1 MSFGTAEPALK
12 DVLDGIANGQIQL
25 PDFQRGWV
33 WDDGHIKSLIASLT
47 LSYPIGAVMFLEAGG
62 VPFRPRLFAGVILSP
77 APSPRTLVLDGQQ
90 RLTSMYLALR
100 SGRPVPTRNEKGSE
114 VNRLYF
120 LDMAKCLDVTLDR
133 EDAVLSVPESLTV
146 TSNFG
151 RKLILDVSTPD
162 QQYRQRLFPG
172 ALLFDMSGFM
182 TWESGFTKYHNFNA
196 EAMQFMQQFRNEIW
210 LRFQQFKVPVIELK
224 QDTPREA
231 VCQVFE
237 KVNTR
242 GVVLTIFE
250 LMTAIFAAYNFNLRD
265 DWEHRR
271 KRMTAKHDVLKAVD
285 GTSFLMSVT
294 LLVSYL
300 NNHVNGTPVG
310 CKRGDVLK
318 LSLDEFKQVE
328 AKVERGFMR
337 AAELLA
343 EEKIFDDQSLPYAT
357 QLIPLSAICAYMDGR
372 SKNCTNNISVK
383 TKLLRWYW
391 NGVLGEV
398 YGGAS
403 ENRFAMDIQD
413 VVSWVDGG
421 DEPRTIRDANF
432 SPTRMLSLHG
442 RHAAA
447 YKGLTALLMKHGAKD
462 LVSGTP
468 IDINT
473 YFNNAIDIHHVF
485 PRAWCEKQKLPKE
498 KWNSVINKTPLA
510 ASTNKFIGG
519 DAPSKYVVR
528 IQKSKQVPGP
538 TLEVLLKSHAIPVKP
553 LKEDDFDGFLRLRA
567 ALLLNL
573 VEDAM
578 GKVVLGR
585 DSQETINVF
594 GGAITR

>member
-1 MSFGTAEPALK
+1 
-12 DVLDGIANGQIQL
+12 
-25 PDFQRGWV
+25 
-33 WDDGHIKSLIASLT
+33 
-47 LSYPIGAVMFLEAGG
+47 
-62 VPFRPRLFAGVILSP
+62 
-77 APSPRTLVLDGQQ
+77 
-90 RLTSMYLALR
+90 
-100 SGRPVPTRNEKGSE
+100 
-114 VNRLYF
+114 
-120 LDMAKCLDVTLDR
+120 
-133 EDAVLSVPESLTV
+133 
-146 TSNFG
+146 
-151 RKLILDVSTPD
+151 
-162 QQYRQRLFPG
+162 
-172 ALLFDMSGFM
+172 
-182 TWESGFTKYHNFNA
+182 
-196 EAMQFMQQFRNEIW
+196 
-210 LRFQQFKVPVIELK
+210 
-224 QDTPREA
+224 
-231 VCQVFE
+231 
-237 KVNTR
+237 
-242 GVVLTIFE
+242 
-250 LMTAIFAAYNFNLRD
+250 
-265 DWEHRR
+265 
-271 KRMTAKHDVLKAVD
+271 
-285 GTSFLMSVT
+285 
-294 LLVSYL
+294 
-300 NNHVNGTPVG
+300 
-310 CKRGDVLK
+310 
-318 LSLDEFKQVE
+318 
-328 AKVERGFMR
+328 
-337 AAELLA
+337 
-343 EEKIFDDQSLPYAT
+343 
-357 QLIPLSAICAYMDGR
+357 
-372 SKNCTNNISVK
+372 
-383 TKLLRWYW
+383 
-391 NGVLGEV
+391 
-398 YGGAS
+398 
-403 ENRFAMDIQD
+403 MDIQD